1 MRSDGQLREASSV
14 LVTVL
19 VLEGLAALIVTLLNL
34 VTSRELGQ
42 DFLPWES
49 YLVPGIFGALCLVAA
64 FGVMRSKAWAKA
76 LAAIVQ
82 LLVLALGVAGLVSS
96 GHPVLWVAVGLGV
109 LGLLLLNRTTRTA

>member
-1 MRSDGQLREASSV
+1 MLAHGEIDGASLM
-14 LVTVL
+14 LVTLL
-19 VLEGLAALIVTLLNL
+19 VLEGLAALSVTLLNL

-109 LGLLLLNRTTRTA
+109 LGLLLLSRTTRTA